1 MDISNI
7 LKVAIACGA
16 SDVHFMPDSRPA
28 LRVDGKIQPISDA
41 DIITDDTC
49 AVLCASLCSIAQQKR
64 LNEIGDCD
72 FSYVFYCEDG
82 HAYRFRGNA
91 FRVSDKLAFALRLI
105 KAENPSLDALCM
117 PPVLKRLTEKQHGLI
132 AITGPTGSG
141 KSTTLSA
148 MLRLINETYPYHIV
162 TIEDPIEYVHPAKQ
176 AIVHQREVGT
186 DVSSFYAGLTAAL
199 RQDPDVIFVG
209 EMRDRETVETALHAA
224 ETGHLVLTT
233 LHASSVIEAVD
244 RILQYFRGDEQRQV
258 RAQLANCFEA
268 VIAQKLFLRKNSK
281 GRVAALEILTRNPAT
296 TNLIRTGQAYQLQD
310 CMRTTD
316 GMQTME
322 DAIKELKLKNVI

>member
-1 MDISNI
+1 MDISII
-7 LKVAIACGA
+7 LKLAISSGA
-16 SDVHFMPDSRPA
+16 SDVHFMQDARPV
-28 LRVDGKIQPISDA
+28 LRVDGKIQPIPNA
-41 DIITDDTC
+41 EVLTDDAC
-49 AVLCASLCSIAQQKR
+49 AELCASLCVFAHQKR
-64 LNEIGDCD
+64 LKEVGDCD
-72 FSYVFYCEDG
+72 FSYVFACDDG

-91 FRVSDKLAFALRLI
+91 FRVSGKLAFALRLI
-105 KAENPSLDALCM
+105 KGKIPTMDALCM
-117 PPVLKRLTEKQHGLI
+117 PPTLKRLTEKQHGLI
-132 AITGPTGSG
+132 AVTGPTGSG

-148 MLRLINETYPYHIV
+148 MLRLINETYPYHII
-162 TIEDPIEYVHPAKQ
+162 TIEDPIEYIHSPKQ
-176 AIVHQREVGT
+176 AIIHQREVGP

-258 RAQLANCFEA
+258 QAQLANCFEA
-268 VIAQKLFLRKNSK
+268 IIAQKLFSRKNAK
-281 GRVAALEILTRNPAT
+281 GRVAALEILTRNPAA

-322 DAIKELKLKNVI
+322 DAIKDLRMKNMI